1 MSNFLNRTTKINEHG
16 RQRKEIERVLF
27 TPQSVFRNCKLRM
40 GPKPLGP
47 GTDAPK
53 RSFRGA
59 YDGDALPPPLSDGPD
74 RCPVAAPGA
83 AAHAQYRARPPHH
96 AGPARDRQ
104 CAAVPQAGRLRL
116 AVAAPRLPELD
127 DGPLLL
133 RPMDPRR
140 HLGSSQDR
148 LAPAGAPPG

>member
-1 MSNFLNRTTKINEHG
+1 MRQLSQQANTRFGTTVSRCTSGATWKARG
-16 RQRKEIERVLF
+16 RVPRGLVGLSE
-27 TPQSVFRNCKLRM
+27 SVFRNCKLRM

-83 AAHAQYRARPPHH
+83 AAPAQYR
-96 AGPARDRQ
+96 
-104 CAAVPQAGRLRL
+104 
-116 AVAAPRLPELD
+116 
-127 DGPLLL
+127 
-133 RPMDPRR
+133 
-140 HLGSSQDR
+140 
-148 LAPAGAPPG
+148 